1 MARPAIAI
9 ALPTDERTHV
19 VNALREADF
28 EPIMVGSPD
37 DLEALLASRHDVAV
51 AILDGES
58 DFDESLEYYG
68 LLHEPGRDIPAL
80 MIVSP
85 RTLDRLAGAAGRSG
99 AHDEYFTRPYSPE
112 ALRWRVEAML
122 IRQMTVDDGS
132 GAVIQSGPLSTDNW
146 SRRGAFL
153 AVFNPKGGVGK
164 TTIAVNL
171 AASLMAMGRKVLL
184 VDADTVTGHI
194 ASSLGLERVRTF
206 ADSLVDAREGG
217 PGAAPDSLED
227 LLAAHPSGLKVLVL
241 SSSPLKTDTLD
252 PAIVA
257 DVIDRARRS
266 FDVIVVDLHPD
277 YDVLNRA
284 IFGRADRILVPVT
297 PDVPAL
303 RAAVQLREVAGEL
316 GFRDKLA
323 LVINRANSGV
333 SVADMESTVGMPSF
347 AAIRS
352 AGLQLV
358 KAANEGRTVI
368 DLFPAEKVS
377 GDFRALAE
385 RVVGTPRAKEA
396 TGASIRRLFG
406 RKEALRAG

>member
-9 ALPTDERTHV
+9 ALPGDEASHV
-19 VNALREADF
+19 FNALLEADF
-28 EPIMVGSPD
+28 EPVAIQCAG

-58 DFDESLEYYG
+58 DFDESLDYYG

-80 MIVSP
+80 MVVSP
-85 RTLDRLAGAAGRSG
+85 RTLDRLAGAAGRAG
-99 AHDEYFTRPYSPE
+99 AHDEFFTRPYSPE

-122 IRQMTVDDGS
+122 IRQMTTDDGS
-132 GAVIQSGPLSTDNW
+132 GAVLQTGALSVGDW
-146 SRRGAFL
+146 LRRGAFL
-153 AVFNPKGGVGK
+153 SVFNPKGGVGK

-171 AASLMAMGRKVLL
+171 AASLVVMGRKVLL

-194 ASSLGLERVRTF
+194 ASSLGLEHVRTLV
-206 ADSLVDAREGG
+206 DSLADAREAG
-217 PGAAPDSLED
+217 PGTAPETLEE
-227 LLAAHPSGLKVLVL
+227 LVAAHPSGLKVLVL
-241 SSSPLKTDTLD
+241 SSSPLKTDHLD
-252 PAIVA
+252 PAAVA
-257 DVIDRARRS
+257 DAIDAARRS

-284 IFGRADRILVPVT
+284 IFGRTDRILVPVT

-303 RAAVQLREVAGEL
+303 RAAVQLCDVAGEL

-333 SVADMESTVGMPSF
+333 SVADMERTVGMTAF

-368 DLFPAEKVS
+368 DLFPGEKVS
-377 GDFRALAE
+377 ADFRVLAE
-385 RVVGTPRAKEA
+385 RVVGLPRAKE
-396 TGASIRRLFG
+396 TGRASIRGLFG
-406 RKEALRAG
+406 RKEPVQTG